1 VEGVAGDD
9 PVFEVFDLLVADRGA
24 EGVAADVQGGGDGEP
39 GGGGG
44 RGDGVDD
51 DLVAG
56 QRPGPPGAGDVAEQ
70 PVLDLG

>member
-1 VEGVAGDD
+1 VAGDD
-9 PVFEVFDLLVADRGA
+9 PFFEVFHLLVADFGA

-56 QRPGPPGAGDVAEQ
+56 QRPAPPGAGDVAEQ